1 MEKLKQIIDLLE
13 KTRIDQELSY
23 EQVAKKINSSRSNV
37 WKCLTGLS
45 IPNSETL
52 LLLIDCLGFNF
63 VIQNRLTLKDIS
75 RGDVPEHLHK
85 EFIDSKLKVEFIPKD
100 NPLVEGS
107 WIEESGKLDKN
118 KFAEVIKR
126 KAKSIPRNTLGTGSY
141 DETLKVLK
149 GEEKK
154 VETKKTKET
163 SKDCPNCKYSET
175 ASGLKI
181 KVLKCDDCK
190 KVKK

>member
-1 MEKLKQIIDLLE
+1 MSKLKEIIDLLE
-13 KTRIDQELSY
+13 KTRIENDLSY

-37 WKCLTGLS
+37 WKCLTGLN

-52 LLLIDCLGFNF
+52 LLLIDCLGF
-63 VIQNRLTLKDIS
+63 D
-75 RGDVPEHLHK
+75 
-85 EFIDSKLKVEFIPKD
+85 FIVGKKHIYPSEIPKD
-100 NPLVEGS
+100 NPLVEGT
-107 WIEESGKLDKN
+107 WIEESGKVDKK

-126 KAKSIPRNTLGTGSY
+126 KGKSIPRNTLGTGNY
-141 DETLKVLK
+141 DETLKILK
-149 GEEKK
+149 SEEKK
-154 VETKKTKET
+154 VDTEKTKET

-181 KVLKCDDCK
+181 KVVKCDDCK

>member
-13 KTRIDQELSY
+13 KTRIDKELSY

-37 WKCLTGLS
+37 WKCLTGLN

-52 LLLIDCLGFNF
+52 LLLIDCLGFDF

-75 RGDVPEHLHK
+75 RGDIPNHLHK
-85 EFIDSKLKVEFIPKD
+85 EFIDSKLKVEFLPKD
-100 NPLVEGS
+100 NPLVEGT
-107 WIEESGKLDKN
+107 WIEESGKVDK
-118 KFAEVIKR
+118 KKLEDLVK
-126 KAKSIPRNTLGTGSY
+126 KKSKSIPKTKLGT
-141 DETLKVLK
+141 
-149 GEEKK
+149 
-154 VETKKTKET
+154 KTYYEV
-163 SKDCPNCKYSET
+163 SKISQCPNCKYSET